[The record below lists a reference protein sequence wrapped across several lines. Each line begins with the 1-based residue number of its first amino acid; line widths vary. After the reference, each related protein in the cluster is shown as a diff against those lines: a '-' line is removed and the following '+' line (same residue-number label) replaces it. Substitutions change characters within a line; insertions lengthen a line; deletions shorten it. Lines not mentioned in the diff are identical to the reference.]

1 MTAHTIGT
9 VNTIA
14 NIGPIAGI
22 DNSNI
27 VIVGIVIV
35 GIANT
40 DVVIIASFFVG
51 IVSNVIVP
59 NNITN
64 IVSLQRLT
72 STSPQQTP
80 LRLLLSRIRTRTQKL
95 HNNKHTAGATQ
106 LAVFSVSFSQ
116 PSRHLS

>member
-9 VNTIA
+9 VNTSA
-14 NIGPIAGI
+14 KIGPISGI

-27 VIVGIVIV
+27 VIVGIAIV

-51 IVSNVIVP
+51 IVSNIVVP
-59 NNITN
+59 NDITN

-80 LRLLLSRIRTRTQKL
+80 LRLLLSRLRTQTQKL
-95 HNNKHTAGATQ
+95 QSTN
-106 LAVFSVSFSQ
+106 V
-116 PSRHLS
+116 